1 MYSEFKL
8 APSILSA
15 DFSNLKGAL
24 KICDDGGADWIH
36 VDVMD
41 NQFVPNLTIG
51 PPVVKSLRKSTKKFI
66 DVHMM
71 VINPEN
77 LVEPFA
83 RAGADNITFHVEAAQ
98 KPEEV
103 IELIRSTGKMVG
115 ISLKPSTSFNEIKPF
130 MDKVDLVLVMS
141 VEPGFGGQGYIE
153 TSTARIAKIRKYLKD
168 NCLERVQI
176 QVDGGIKLHNAKE
189 VISAG
194 GNILVAGSEVF
205 GSKNPEKV
213 IKDFYT
219 NARSSQAM

>member
-51 PPVVKSLRKSTKKFI
+51 PPVVKSLRKNTKKFI

-83 RAGADNITFHVEAAQ
+83 RAGADNITFHVEAAE

-103 IELIRSTGKMVG
+103 IELIRATGKMVG
-115 ISLKPSTSFNEIKPF
+115 ISLKPSTPFNEIKPF

-153 TSTARIAKIRKYLKD
+153 NSTARISKIKKYLKD

-194 GNILVAGSEVF
+194 GDILVAGSEVF
-205 GSKNPEKV
+205 GSKNPNQV
-213 IKDFYT
+213 IRDFYA
-219 NARSSQAM
+219 NARSIK